1 MKYLLYIS
9 TARFY
14 LCVALI
20 ASALCAMVIAQKSSI
35 NSADTNQK
43 KKHASPL
50 LSPYDVKR
58 LIDEESSESLESYW
72 QQLGVKPSHFAKC
85 EEMDNA
91 DLFAAELDG
100 KRGNELLLRLHN
112 DWTTRF
118 IIYAQHRNED
128 ESIEWRYVD
137 LLDLEYQKYA
147 PAEYRTQYEQNGSK
161 EWLII
166 SPRTVSGTGVSA
178 HSDSWYE
185 ITAKGFNEVLTYPK
199 EGYEDQ
205 NWTGTCMRKV
215 SSEIT
220 RSAKIEGSGEVEVK
234 MTIAFTCFA
243 PQNYDVGDF
252 EFSKEQPLFFSRI
265 NSKEN
270 FTLDEAKSKIS
281 KEELAAVFDIG
292 SESLTPE
299 IFLKYNL
306 PELEKVA
313 AQSNEGA
320 RNWLRSLLDKC
331 GESSEKRQLQQLL
344 SKNN

>member
-1 MKYLLYIS
+1 
-9 TARFY
+9 
-14 LCVALI
+14 
-20 ASALCAMVIAQKSSI
+20 MVIAQKSLT
-35 NSADTNQK
+35 NSAETNQK
-43 KKHASPL
+43 KKQASPI
-50 LSPYDVKR
+50 LSPYDIKR
-58 LIDEESSESLESYW
+58 LIDEESNESLESYW
-72 QQLGVKPSHFAKC
+72 QQLGVKPSYFAKC
-85 EEMDNA
+85 EEIDNA

-118 IIYAQHRNED
+118 VLYVQHRNED

-137 LLDLEYQKYA
+137 LLDLDYQKYA
-147 PAEYRTQYEQNGSK
+147 PAEYRTQYEQNGGK

-166 SPRTVSGTGVSA
+166 SPRTASGTGVSA

-199 EGYEDQ
+199 EGREEQD
-205 NWTGTCMRKV
+205 WTGTCERKV

-220 RSAKIEGSGEVEVK
+220 RSAKIEGGVEVEVK

-252 EFSKEQPLFFSRI
+252 EFGKEQPLFFSRI
-265 NSKEN
+265 NSEKN
-270 FTLDEAKSKIS
+270 FALDEAKSKIT

-292 SESLTPE
+292 SQSLTPE

-306 PELEKVA
+306 PELEKAVT
-313 AQSNEGA
+313 QSNVA
-320 RNWLRSLLDKC
+320 TRNWLRAFLDNC
-331 GESSEKRQLQQLL
+331 GESSEKRQLQRLL
-344 SKNN
+344 LKNN

>member
-1 MKYLLYIS
+1 MKYLLHIS

-14 LCVALI
+14 LCVVLF
-20 ASALCAMVIAQKSSI
+20 ASALCAMVIAQKSLT

-58 LIDEESSESLESYW
+58 LIDEQSNESLESYW
-72 QQLGVKPSHFAKC
+72 RKLGVKPSYFAMC
-85 EEMDNA
+85 EEIDNA
-91 DLFAAELDG
+91 DLFAEELDG

-112 DWTTRF
+112 EWTTRF
-118 IIYAQHRNED
+118 VLYVQHLRED
-128 ESIEWRYVD
+128 ESVEWRHVD

-147 PAEYRTQYEQNGSK
+147 PAEYRTQYEENGGK
-161 EWLII
+161 KWLII
-166 SPRTVSGTGVSA
+166 SPRTASGTGVSA
-178 HSDSWYE
+178 HSDSWYR

-199 EGYEDQ
+199 EGHEDQ
-205 NWTGTCMRKV
+205 NWTETCERNV

-220 RSAKIEGSGEVEVK
+220 RNAKTESGDEIEVK
-234 MTIAFTCFA
+234 MTIVFNCFA

-265 NSKEN
+265 NSKGN
-270 FTLDEAKSKIS
+270 FALDEAKSKIT
-281 KEELAAVFDIG
+281 KEVLDAVFDIG
-292 SESLTPE
+292 SESLTPD

-306 PELEKVA
+306 PELEKAVT
-313 AQSNEGA
+313 QSNEGA

-344 SKNN
+344 SKSN